1 MYSDDIIISI
11 VIPTCDRKESLL
23 RLLNSLTKSIYPIH
37 EVLIIDSGNNSVLPD
52 ELKMFDKLQIRY
64 LRSERS
70 VCIQRNLG
78 IRHATTPWIFLCDDD
93 LEVPGEY
100 LFRLANHIK
109 SNGKVGAVSGR
120 VLQWDNEKWDEQY
133 PITSSS
139 RLLWN
144 YIFQLSMWGEI
155 KCNSANQIITIVKQY
170 YVRKGNHISKAGW
183 PVVTDFTGDYFRTPI
198 YGLGASLVK
207 KEWLLN
213 SPYDE
218 VLDANGIGDNYGV
231 AVGFPVEGIH
241 VLKNAFVYHHRETI
255 NRPMD
260 SNRYLRRVL
269 ALHYFI
275 KSRPSLNH
283 IWTGWFLWSLIGN
296 LIPNILSRKKQ
307 IVHAI
312 LKSAYNIILGKNP
325 YTLGARSKQKVI
337 EPTL

>member
-1 MYSDDIIISI
+1 MYSNDIIISI
-11 VIPTCDRKESLL
+11 VVPTCDRKESLL
-23 RLLNSLTKSIYPIH
+23 RLLNSLSKSIYPIH
-37 EVLIIDSGNNSVLPD
+37 EVLIIDSGTNLGPD
-52 ELKMFDKLQIRY
+52 ELKIFDKLRMRY
-64 LRSERS
+64 IRSERS

-78 IRHATTPWIFLCDDD
+78 IRHATAPWIFLCDDD
-93 LEVPGEY
+93 LEVPAEY
-100 LFRLANHIK
+100 LFQLANHIK
-109 SNGKVGAVSGR
+109 SNVNVGAVSGR
-120 VLQWDNEKWDEQY
+120 VLQWENDKWDEQY
-133 PITSSS
+133 PITSSG

-155 KCNSANQIITIVKQY
+155 KSNSVNPIIAIVKRY
-170 YVRKGNHISKAGW
+170 YIRKGNHISKAGW
-183 PVVTDFTGDYFRTPI
+183 PVVTDFSGEYFKTPI

-231 AVGFPVEGIH
+231 AVGFPGEGIH
-241 VLKNAFVYHHRETI
+241 VLKNAFVFHHRETI

-260 SNRYLRRVL
+260 SNRYLKRIL

-275 KSRPSLNH
+275 KSRPALNH
-283 IWTGWFLWSLIGN
+283 IWTIWFLWSLIGN

-307 IVHAI
+307 IVRAI
-312 LKSAYNIILGKNP
+312 LKSAFDIILGKNP
-325 YTLGARSKQKVI
+325 YFLGAKNKQKVI

>member
-37 EVLIIDSGNNSVLPD
+37 EVLIIDSGNNNVLPD
-52 ELKMFDKLQIRY
+52 ELKSFDNLQIRY

-78 IRHATTPWIFLCDDD
+78 IRHATAPWIFLCDDD

-109 SNGKVGAVSGR
+109 SNGNAGAVSGR
-120 VLQWDNEKWDEQY
+120 VLQWENEKWDEQY
-133 PITSSS
+133 PITSSL

-155 KCNSANQIITIVKQY
+155 KCNPANPIIAIVKRY
-170 YVRKGNHISKAGW
+170 YIRKGNHISKAGW
-183 PVVTDFTGDYFRTPI
+183 PVVTDFTGEYFKTPI

-231 AVGFPVEGIH
+231 AVGFPGEGIH
-241 VLKNAFVYHHRETI
+241 VLKKALVYHHRETI

-275 KSRPSLNH
+275 KSKPSLNH
-283 IWTGWFLWSLIGN
+283 IWTSWFLWSLIGN
-296 LIPNILSRKKQ
+296 LVPNILSRKKQ
-307 IVHAI
+307 IVRAI
-312 LKSAYNIILGKNP
+312 LKSAFNIILGKNP
-325 YTLGARSKQKVI
+325 YALGAKNKQKVV

>member
-1 MYSDDIIISI
+1 MYSKDIVISI

-37 EVLIIDSGNNSVLPD
+37 EVLIIDSGRNNHLHD
-52 ELKMFDKLQIRY
+52 DLKIFDKLRIRY

-78 IRHATTPWIFLCDDD
+78 IRHATAPWIFLCDDD
-93 LEVPGEY
+93 LEVPPEY
-100 LFRLANHIK
+100 LSQLASHII
-109 SNGKVGAVSGR
+109 SNVNVGAVSGR
-120 VLQWDNEKWDEQY
+120 VLQWENDRWDEQY

-144 YIFQLSMWGEI
+144 FIFQLTMWGEI
-155 KCNSANQIITIVKQY
+155 KCNSRNPIITIVKRY
-170 YVRKGNHISKAGW
+170 YIRKGNHISRAGW
-183 PVVTDFTGDYFRTPI
+183 PVVTDFSGEYFKTPI

-207 KEWLLN
+207 REWLLS

-241 VLKNAFVYHHRETI
+241 VLKNAFVYHHRESI

-260 SNRYLRRVL
+260 SNRHLRRVL

-283 IWTGWFLWSLIGN
+283 IWTSWFLWSLIGN
-296 LIPNILSRKKQ
+296 LIPNILSRKNQ

-312 LKSAYNIILGKNP
+312 LKSAFIIILGKNP
-325 YTLGARSKQKVI
+325 YSLGAKNKQKVI